1 MKLPEPVAEVLDHH
15 ARNQNNE
22 ITADLPCG
30 TRLFTEAQL
39 REALASHEAI
49 MRMALEALQRMERY
63 GNTFLYRRDEQNP
76 HEQICEAIKALENAL
91 K

>member
-39 REALASHEAI
+39 REALASNEAA
-49 MRMALEALQRMERY
+49 MRTVLELLGPQAPECC
-63 GNTFLYRRDEQNP
+63 GCAAEWN
-76 HEQICEAIKALENAL
+76 EAIKLLEEQL